1 MGPGGGAG
9 ASAPGSPAG
18 AACRAPT
25 PSAPAGSQMNQKR
38 SVWDSSLASPA
49 GTPGAGAR
57 AAYPAPHSQQG
68 SPLPE
73 ESGISS
79 QAEASSSPRSQPTS
93 FKTDLLTAPS
103 SSWGTGNSGGSA
115 LPSAWQELEVDPA
128 RQGRPCSPRK
138 LCRAPRRHGPARRQ
152 GGRERLRGGQSPVH
166 AHGRPGGALVLW
178 PGRWGS
184 GAHSLRRS
192 WPDTTQAAGWGPA
205 PMRAHAAR
213 LHGNCRSA
221 PLPAC
226 VMVFSSPC
234 RWRR

>member
-152 GGRERLRGGQSPVH
+152 GGRERLRGASRQCARADGQAGPLCC
-166 AHGRPGGALVLW
+166 GRGGGARGPTLCAG
-178 PGRWGS
+178 PGLKPRRLQAGDPPPCVRTPPVS
-184 GAHSLRRS
+184 MVTAALHPCLR
-192 WPDTTQAAGWGPA
+192 
-205 PMRAHAAR
+205 
-213 LHGNCRSA
+213 
-221 PLPAC
+221 
-226 VMVFSSPC
+226 V
-234 RWRR
+234 